1 MGDWKM
7 VTPNMLNS
15 LLAAAMLADSDG
27 DSDYYDE
34 LIDEYNRLTEELND
48 GRGIESDFESLVDAA
63 NS

>member
-7 VTPNMLNS
+7 VTQNMLNS

>member
-1 MGDWKM
+1 M
-7 VTPNMLNS
+7 VTQNMLNS
-15 LLAAAMLADSDG
+15 LLTAAMLADSDG

-34 LIDEYNRLTEELND
+34 LIGEYEALKAERDD